1 MATPYRTRLWR
12 TLALCMVL
20 GAAGLGAYY
29 YLVQEPLQADRARVQ
44 AELDAVREQI
54 EDLQAQEPTPRAL
67 PSDRLDEACKK
78 FTAALRNYPSTHDA
92 NAAVFAVEELARSA
106 QFDTYRVTPSPHS
119 DSPVQSAVQDRI
131 SLAFEGESLAIHR
144 LIQNLQEYGKAGHIS
159 TLTLHELSDNE
170 DDARARASDP
180 PTFKASASLD
190 AYTVPN
196 ASQLSADRCRELSVE
211 E

>member
-29 YLVQEPLQADRARVQ
+29 YLVHAPLQAEQLRI
-44 AELDAVREQI
+44 EDALRTAHHQI
-54 EDLQAQEPTPRAL
+54 EARRAEDPPPHPL
-67 PSDRLDEACKK
+67 PSDRLDKACKDYTASLRK
-78 FTAALRNYPSTHDA
+78 FPSSHDA
-92 NAAVFAVEELARSA
+92 DAATFAVEELARSA

-131 SLAFEGESLAIHR
+131 SLALEGESLAIHR
-144 LIQNLQEYGKAGHIS
+144 LIQNLQDYGKAGHIS
-159 TLTLHELSDNE
+159 TLTLHAREDNE
-170 DDARARASDP
+170 DGARASDP
-180 PTFKASASLD
+180 LTFKASASLD
-190 AYTVPN
+190 AYSVPN